1 MTPFAAWLI
10 DLDGTLYRPLP
21 VKIAMGLQLCF
32 ASSHTRQVFRSFRH
46 EHEALRAS
54 EETTIDQP
62 FTEQLSRTAQRLGC
76 SVEEVKA
83 VIDDWMFVR
92 PGRWLRRFRREDLI
106 KEIAQFKANG
116 GRTALI
122 SDYPVRVKLQA
133 LEATGLFDVVVANG
147 ETDERYRLKPA
158 PDALLLAAR
167 LLGVA
172 PAECLVLGDR
182 PDADGLAAQRAGMA
196 FRRIPGDIIRGDS
209 WSHALRGNTRL

>member
-32 ASSHTRQVFRSFRH
+32 ASSHTRKVIRTFRH

-54 EETTIDQP
+54 EETAIDQP
-62 FTEQLSRTAQRLGC
+62 FTEQLSRTARHLGC
-76 SVEEVKA
+76 SVEQVRPI
-83 VIDDWMFVR
+83 IDDWMFAR
-92 PGRWLRRFRREDLI
+92 PGRWLRRFRREELI
-106 KEIAQFKANG
+106 KEIARFKANG

-122 SDYPVRVKLQA
+122 SDYPARVKLQA
-133 LEATGLFDVVVANG
+133 LEVSGLFDVVVANG

-182 PDADGLAAQRAGMA
+182 SDADGLAAQRAGMA
-196 FRRIPGDIIRGDS
+196 FRRIPGDTIRGDS
-209 WSHALRGNTRL
+209 CSHALPGNTRL

>member
-10 DLDGTLYRPLP
+10 DLDGTLYRALP
-21 VKIAMGLQLCF
+21 VKVVMGLQLCF
-32 ASSHTRQVFRSFRH
+32 ANSWTRRVIRTFRH

-54 EETTIDQP
+54 EQTAIDEP

-76 SVEEVKA
+76 SVEQVRE
-83 VIDDWMFVR
+83 VIDDWMFAR
-92 PGRWLRRFRREDLI
+92 PGRWLRQFRREELI
-106 KEIAQFKANG
+106 AEIARFKANG
-116 GRTALI
+116 GQTALI

-133 LEATGLFDVVVANG
+133 LEATELFDVVVANG

-167 LLGVA
+167 LLGIA

-196 FRRIPGDIIRGDS
+196 FRKIPGRAG
-209 WSHALRGNTRL
+209 

>member
-1 MTPFAAWLI
+1 MTPFTAWLI
-10 DLDGTLYRPLP
+10 DLDGTLYRALP
-21 VKIAMGLQLCF
+21 VKVAMGLQLCF
-32 ASSHTRQVFRSFRH
+32 ASSYTRRVIRTFRH

-54 EETTIDQP
+54 ADTAIDQP
-62 FTEQLSRTAQRLGC
+62 FAEQLSRTAQRLGC
-76 SVEEVKA
+76 PVEQVRSI
-83 VIDDWMFVR
+83 IDDWMFAR
-92 PGRWLRRFRREDLI
+92 PGRWLRRFRREELVA
-106 KEIAQFKANG
+106 EIARFKADG

-122 SDYPVRVKLQA
+122 SDYPARAKLQA
-133 LEATGLFDVVVANG
+133 LAMSDLFDVVVANG

-196 FRRIPGDIIRGDS
+196 FRLIPGPAIS
-209 WSHALRGNTRL
+209 